1 MTEINKIYSEQI
13 GSKVKKE
20 KPAVSIIIPNY
31 NTAEFIAETLDS
43 VLAQTF
49 TDYEIIVIND
59 AAPDTEQLKKVLENY
74 YDKIIF
80 IDKFENTGT
89 SATRN
94 FASEMTRGD
103 FLCFLDADDIWQP
116 TFLEELFNF
125 LHQNNFDLVY
135 ADTEMFG
142 VGYRIGESFLD
153 YNPPQGEVSRRTLIE
168 GKCIILPSGSLMRK
182 SEFEKAGGFDPQV
195 LRTEDFDLWMRM
207 MFQGTRF
214 GFLRK
219 ILFKFRIRPGS
230 GSGDSLQRIER
241 CIIVWE
247 ILQKKL
253 PFTEEE
259 NRIVNRNIE
268 LERAA
273 LLRAKGRLFI
283 NERKWSEAKKV
294 FREARSKAE
303 TLGLPLKHRLKMS
316 AVILLLTLS
325 PELLLK
331 VFKNLRSGEVEH
343 MPSQTA
349 Q

>member
-1 MTEINKIYSEQI
+1 
-13 GSKVKKE
+13 E

-49 TDYEIIVIND
+49 TNYEIIVIND
-59 AAPDTEQLKKVLENY
+59 GAPDTDELKIVLEKY
-74 YDKIIF
+74 YNKIIF
-80 IDKFENTGT
+80 VDKFENTGT
-89 SATRN
+89 SPTRN
-94 FASEMTRGD
+94 FAVTLTRGD
-103 FLCFLDADDIWQP
+103 YLCFLDADDIWFP
-116 TFLEELFNF
+116 TFLEELFDF
-125 LHQNNFDLVY
+125 LNKNNFDMVY

-153 YNPPQGEVSRRTLIE
+153 YNPPQGEVTRRTLIE
-168 GKCIILPSGSLMRK
+168 GKCIILPSGSLIKK
-182 SEFEKAGGFDPQV
+182 SEFEKSGGFDPKV

-207 MFQGTRF
+207 IFQGTRI

-241 CIIVWE
+241 CMIVWQ

-268 LERAA
+268 LEHAA

-283 NERKWSEAKKV
+283 NARNWDEAKKV
-294 FREARSKAE
+294 FRQARSKAE
-303 TLGLPLKHRLKMS
+303 TLGLPIKHRLKLS
-316 AVILLLTLS
+316 VVIFLLTFS
-325 PELLLK
+325 PKLLLK
-331 VFKNLRSGEVEH
+331 VFKNFRSGEIEH

-349 Q
+349 R

>member
-1 MTEINKIYSEQI
+1 MIETNEIYSKEI
-13 GSKVKKE
+13 GSQVKKE
-20 KPAVSIIIPNY
+20 KPAISIIIPNY

-49 TDYEIIVIND
+49 TDYEVIVIND
-59 AAPDTEQLKKVLENY
+59 GAPDTEELKKVLEKY
-74 YDKIIF
+74 YERIIF
-80 IDKFENTGT
+80 VDKFENTGT
-89 SATRN
+89 SPTRN
-94 FASEMTRGD
+94 FAVTLTRGD
-103 FLCFLDADDIWQP
+103 YVCFLDADDIWMP
-116 TFLEELFNF
+116 TFLEELFAF
-125 LHQNNFDLVY
+125 LHQNNFGMVY

-142 VGYRIGESFLD
+142 VGYRAGESFLN

-168 GKCIILPSGSLMRK
+168 GKCIILPSGSLIKK
-182 SEFEKAGGFDPQV
+182 SEFEKTGGFDPKV

-207 MFQGTRF
+207 IFQGTRI

-241 CIIVWE
+241 CMIVWQ

-253 PFTEEE
+253 EFTEEE
-259 NRIVNRNIE
+259 NVIVNRNIE
-268 LERAA
+268 MERAG

-283 NERKWSEAKKV
+283 NEKNWSEAKKV
-294 FREARSKAE
+294 FREARAVAAE
-303 TLGLPLKHRLKMS
+303 LGLPLKHRLKLS

-331 VFKNLRSGEVEH
+331 VFRNFRADEIEF
-343 MPSQTA
+343 MPSQVSN
-349 Q
+349 